1 MLSRDKTNKEKED
14 ELIKLRA
21 EKTRLKE
28 ELKAELKENFE
39 EQKDQ
44 IIMDARNEL
53 AQEKEKWLTERA

>member
-1 MLSRDKTNKEKED
+1 VLSRDKTNKEKED